1 MGVYRPF
8 ALRFGPSLAWM
19 REVGSIRSVLDVR
32 GCFPGFDWPRSET
45 DGLCPFC
52 FSQNTI

>member
-1 MGVYRPF
+1 MGVYRFF

-19 REVGSIRSVLDVR
+19 GEVGSMGSVLDVS
-32 GCFPGFDWPRSET
+32 GCFPGFDWLHCET
-45 DGLCPFC
+45 DGLYPFC